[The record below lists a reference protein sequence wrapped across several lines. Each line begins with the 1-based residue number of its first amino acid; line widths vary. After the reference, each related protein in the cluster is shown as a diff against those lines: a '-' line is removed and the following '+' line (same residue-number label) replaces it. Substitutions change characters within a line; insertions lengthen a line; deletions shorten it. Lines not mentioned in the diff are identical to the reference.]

1 MTVLPSTVIRTRLDP
16 DTSDDDLVRATR
28 DGDNRAYGMLWER
41 HSPAALRAARA
52 ITSSIDPDDLVSEAF
67 AKTFSAIRNGGGP
80 TEAFRPY
87 LFAAV
92 RSAAATWGGKQ
103 KDLTLEYLDELP
115 VDGSDDSLDILSDKA
130 LLTAAFKDLPERWR
144 TLLWYLE
151 VEGMKPREI
160 APLMGMTP
168 NAVSVLASRAREG
181 FKVAWLNAH
190 IDEPGRDAECRW
202 ACERIVAQGRR
213 RQVSRADRSRF
224 EMHLENCRRCTMAST
239 EVAQASSKL
248 RALLLP
254 AIIGGPAAAAYSA
267 ATPAPVMATVSVGML
282 PRGAAP
288 WLLVG
293 GAVAVAAVVVAA
305 IAVAAQLSPKAEPGA
320 ESSPPGGLVVESPAP
335 VAAPAPTDPPVPPVT
350 PESPET
356 VLDPRPDAEISPD
369 RIASPPAP
377 QEVAASTAAPEPRSQ
392 PQRLPPAA
400 PVEEPTVEEPPLEEP
415 VVLPVTVE
423 WSVSTP
429 MIVPTALVGTGAAGA
444 EVEILDEA
452 GLVIAST
459 VVDSAGEFSVVP
471 DVEALHQGMSIS
483 VRHTALTGE
492 QTVSAPIGP
501 FSFETPSLAEVS
513 DTFIPRIDADGDGA
527 RDDISLLLQGI
538 SGSTVSVSIDG
549 EAATSVV
556 LTEASTVVS
565 VLDVRPGLGQ
575 ITVRY
580 VDPVTGA
587 LGLAQVEDVLVSP

>member
-1 MTVLPSTVIRTRLDP
+1 MTVLPPTVVRARLDP

-28 DGDNRAYGMLWER
+28 DGDNRAYGMLWDR

-52 ITSSIDPDDLVSEAF
+52 ITNSIDPEDLVSEAF

-115 VDGSDDSLDILSDKA
+115 LDDSEDSLDILSDKA
-130 LLTAAFKDLPERWR
+130 LLTTAFQDLPERWR

-181 FKVAWLNAH
+181 FKVAWLHAH
-190 IDEPGRDAECRW
+190 IKEPGRDAECRW
-202 ACERIVAQGRR
+202 TCERIVAQGRR
-213 RQVSRADRSRF
+213 RQVSRADRTRF
-224 EMHLENCRRCTMAST
+224 ETHLDGCRRCTMAST

-267 ATPAPVMATVSVGML
+267 ATPAPVMAAVSVGIL
-282 PRGAAP
+282 PKGGAP
-288 WLLVG
+288 WMLVG
-293 GAVAVAAVVVAA
+293 GVVAAATVAVAVM
-305 IAVAAQLSPKAEPGA
+305 AVAAQLSPPEAPGA
-320 ESSPPGGLVVESPAP
+320 EASSPAALVIESPAP
-335 VAAPAPTDPPVPPVT
+335 IATPTEAEAPLPPPAPVPPVT
-350 PESPET
+350 PG
-356 VLDPRPDAEISPD
+356 SPD
-369 RIASPPAP
+369 PVPEAEPVIEVDTEPSVAPPAP
-377 QEVAASTAAPEPRSQ
+377 QHVAAATTPPESRSQ
-392 PQRLPPAA
+392 PQSLPPAV
-400 PVEEPTVEEPPLEEP
+400 PEPPIDEP
-415 VVLPVTVE
+415 IVLPVTVE
-423 WSVSTP
+423 WSTP
-429 MIVPTALVGTGAAGA
+429 PSATLATAIIGTGAAGA
-444 EVEILDEA
+444 EVEVLDET
-452 GLVIAST
+452 GRVIAST
-459 VVDSAGEFSVVP
+459 VVDSVGAFAVLP
-471 DVEALHQGMSIS
+471 DTEGLHQRMSIS
-483 VRHTALTGE
+483 VRHTAPSGE

-513 DTFIPRIDADGDGA
+513 DGFLVRTDLDADGA
-527 RDDISLLLQGI
+527 RDDIRLLIQGVP
-538 SGSTVSVSIDG
+538 GSTVSVSVDG
-549 EAATSVV
+549 EASTSVV
-556 LTEASTVVS
+556 LTETSTTVS
-565 VLDVRPGLGQ
+565 VLDVRPGLRQ

-587 LGLAQVEDVLVSP
+587 TGVAEVERILVSP

>member
-16 DTSDDDLVRATR
+16 DTSDHDLVRATR
-28 DGDNRAYGMLWER
+28 DGDNRAYGMLWDR

-52 ITSSIDPDDLVSEAF
+52 ITSSIDPEDLVSEAF

-92 RSAAATWGGKQ
+92 RSAAATWGGKP
-103 KDLTLEYLDELP
+103 KDLALEYIDELP
-115 VDGSDDSLDILSDKA
+115 LDDSEDSLDILSDKA

-168 NAVSVLASRAREG
+168 NAVSVLATRAREG
-181 FKVAWLNAH
+181 FKVAWLQAH
-190 IDEPGRDAECRW
+190 IKEPGRDAECRW
-202 ACERIVAQGRR
+202 TCERIVAQGRR

-224 EMHLENCRRCTMAST
+224 EAHLESCHRCTMAST
-239 EVAQASSKL
+239 EIAQASSKL

-267 ATPAPVMATVSVGML
+267 ATPAPVMAAASVAVL
-282 PRGAAP
+282 PKGIAP

-293 GAVAVAAVVVAA
+293 GAVAAAAATVAA
-305 IAVAAQLSPKAEPGA
+305 IAVAAQLSPKAIPGA
-320 ESSPPGGLVVESPAP
+320 ESSPPAALVVESPAP
-335 VAAPAPTDPPVPPVT
+335 IAAPSATESPAVPVPP
-350 PESPET
+350 EA
-356 VLDPRPDAEISPD
+356 PDSPD
-369 RIASPPAP
+369 PVLELEPDNVVSREQSDASPAP
-377 QEVAASTAAPEPRSQ
+377 EEVTASTTPPEPRSQ
-392 PQRLPPAA
+392 PQRMPPAA
-400 PVEEPTVEEPPLEEP
+400 PVEEPQVEEP
-415 VVLPVTVE
+415 VVLPVTVA
-423 WSVSTP
+423 WSVPTS
-429 MIVPTALVGTGAAGA
+429 MIVPTAVTGTGAAGA

-459 VVDSAGEFSVVP
+459 VVDSAGSFSVLP
-471 DVEALHQGMSIS
+471 DVEGLHQGMSIS

-513 DTFIPRIDADGDGA
+513 DTFIPRIDADADGA

-538 SGSTVSVSIDG
+538 SGSTVSVSVDG
-549 EAATSVV
+549 GAAMRIV
-556 LTEASTVVS
+556 LTEASTRVS
-565 VLDVRPGLGQ
+565 VLDVRPGLRQ

-580 VDPVTGA
+580 VDPVTGV
-587 LGLAQVEDVLVSP
+587 LGLAEVQGILVSP